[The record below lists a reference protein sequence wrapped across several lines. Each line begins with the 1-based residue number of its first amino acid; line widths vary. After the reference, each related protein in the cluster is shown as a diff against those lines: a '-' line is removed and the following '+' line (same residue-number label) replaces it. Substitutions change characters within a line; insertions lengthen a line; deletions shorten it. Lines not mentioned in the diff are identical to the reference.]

1 MNELILYNLSS
12 SKILIIVFLVTFFII
27 GLFLYWLVN
36 RLRLEKGKIKIHGLL
51 LGINDKGII
60 ILSMT
65 LVRAFLIIFYTL
77 VHQNNIQISLIMIGV
92 ISIIYILC
100 SARNIIYEI
109 VNTGAIL
116 AVIYFINTLN
126 TYLIE
131 ITYSSSVEV
140 VKIILISFIVMYTIY
155 LLLKSIEEIIENDC
169 NIIE

>member
-12 SKILIIVFLVTFFII
+12 SKILIIVFLVTFFMI

-51 LGINDKGII
+51 LGINDKGIVV
-60 ILSMT
+60 LSMT

-77 VHQNNIQISLIMIGV
+77 VYQSNVETTLIMIGV
-92 ISIIYILC
+92 ISILYIIC
-100 SARNIIYEI
+100 SARNILYEI
-109 VNTGAIL
+109 INTGAIL
-116 AVIYFINTLN
+116 AVVYFINALN

-131 ITYSSSVEV
+131 IMYSSSVQI
-140 VKIILISFIVMYTIY
+140 VKITLIAFIIMYTIY

-169 NIIE
+169 KVIE